1 MRLTL
6 QEQAM
11 LDGAKGPA
19 AKWGLQYQTAVGEY
33 FAAPRLLPIRSAHV
47 MCDSEAVTE
56 AGIAFLERWAE
67 EGAEVAVTTSLDPRS
82 ADFAHAAQL
91 GQNEEVVVRE
101 KRILKAM
108 TALGAIPS
116 NTCINYQVLDVP
128 RYGEHLGWG
137 DTGAVIYANSVAG
150 ARSNFEGGPAALAAA
165 LTGRVADYGFHRD
178 DQRRGTAAV
187 RLETTMRHAADWGAL
202 GCIVGRRLPSYWE
215 VPVFFGS
222 DSEPL
227 VDELKQLGAA
237 LASYG
242 SQGMFH
248 MIGVTPEAE
257 DEDEA
262 FGGRKAQTTLRIT
275 REDLDSVYANFRAD
289 ADPDVVVFG
298 TPQLSLLEFKELSEQ
313 LRTREVRLPVLLTT
327 APQVKC
333 AAEMFGYLDE
343 LDTTRVTVLSGV
355 CFYVMTAREVGARN
369 NFRVIVTD
377 SAKLANIIEGYGYQP
392 VFRPREQ
399 CLEIAMTGTVP
410 A

>member
-1 MRLTL
+1 LTL
-6 QEQAM
+6 EEQAM
-11 LDGAKGPA
+11 LDGEKGA
-19 AKWGLQYQTAVGEY
+19 AATWGLQFQIAVGEY
-33 FAAPRLLPIRSAHV
+33 FGATRLLPIRSAHV
-47 MCDSEAVTE
+47 MCDSEAVNE
-56 AGIAFLERWAE
+56 AGIAFMERWAE
-67 EGAEVAVTTSLDPRS
+67 EGSEVAVPTSLDPRS
-82 ADFAHAAQL
+82 ADFAHAARL
-91 GQNEEVVVRE
+91 GQDEEVLVRE

-116 NTCINYQVLDVP
+116 NTCINYQILDVP

-178 DQRRGTAAV
+178 DHRRGTAAV
-187 RLETTMRHAADWGAL
+187 RLETTPRHAADWGAL
-202 GCIVGRRLPSYWE
+202 GCLVGRRLPSYGE
-215 VPVFFGS
+215 VPVFSGP
-222 DSEPL
+222 DLEPS
-227 VDELKQLGAA
+227 VDELKQLGAS

-257 DEDEA
+257 DEQEA
-262 FGGRKAQTTLRIT
+262 FGGRKPHTMIRVT
-275 REDLDSVYANFRAD
+275 REDLDAVYAAFRAD

-313 LRTREVRLPVLLTT
+313 LRGRKVRLPMLLTT

-333 AAEMFGYLDE
+333 AAETFGYLDE
-343 LDTTRVTVLSGV
+343 LDAGVTVLSGV

-369 NFRVIVTD
+369 NFRVIATD
-377 SAKLANIIEGYGYQP
+377 SAKLANIIEGYGFQP

-399 CLEIAMTGTVP
+399 CLEIAMTGKVR